1 MNNMTQAVHSQYI
14 DTEITAESGLEL
26 LTNDEIQRLSAH
38 TTGNDYELLKKCTL
52 AVLNSTNIT
61 DDISFIQQQFDHFNI
76 EVMQLNKGVKL
87 KIKNAPS
94 GAFVDGVMIQG
105 LKEQVF
111 SVLRDVVFLKQ
122 ELETNSR
129 IDFNSSSGCTNAIFH
144 ILRNAKA
151 LKPGVDPNMVVCW
164 GGHAIPHH
172 EYEYTKEVGYR
183 LGLRGH
189 DIITGCGIGAMKGPM
204 KGALVGHSK
213 QRITKGR
220 YIGITEP
227 GIIAAESPN
236 PIVNEL
242 IVMPDIEKRLETF
255 VRMGHSFVVFPGGVG
270 TAEEILYIL
279 GILLHPQNQNI
290 PFPLIFTG
298 PTESA
303 DYFKRIDQ
311 FIGKTLGPEAQSKYQ
326 IIIDDPVKVA
336 KRVQSGVTEV
346 REYRKKVQDAYHF
359 NWQLHID
366 WDFQESFDPTH
377 QNMASLN
384 LHPEQ
389 PLHLLAANLR
399 KAFSGIVAGN
409 VKEKGIAEVKKHGPY
424 QLDGNPGIMDELDA
438 LLKAFVEQKRMKLDY
453 KGYVPCYQLR

>member
-151 LKPGVDPNMVVCW
+151 LKPG
-164 GGHAIPHH
+164 
-172 EYEYTKEVGYR
+172 E
-183 LGLRGH
+183 
-189 DIITGCGIGAMKGPM
+189 IGRAH
-204 KGALVGHSK
+204 V
-213 QRITKGR
+213 
-220 YIGITEP
+220 
-227 GIIAAESPN
+227 
-236 PIVNEL
+236 
-242 IVMPDIEKRLETF
+242 
-255 VRMGHSFVVFPGGVG
+255 
-270 TAEEILYIL
+270 
-279 GILLHPQNQNI
+279 
-290 PFPLIFTG
+290 
-298 PTESA
+298 
-303 DYFKRIDQ
+303 
-311 FIGKTLGPEAQSKYQ
+311 
-326 IIIDDPVKVA
+326 
-336 KRVQSGVTEV
+336 
-346 REYRKKVQDAYHF
+346 
-359 NWQLHID
+359 
-366 WDFQESFDPTH
+366 
-377 QNMASLN
+377 
-384 LHPEQ
+384 
-389 PLHLLAANLR
+389 
-399 KAFSGIVAGN
+399 
-409 VKEKGIAEVKKHGPY
+409 
-424 QLDGNPGIMDELDA
+424 
-438 LLKAFVEQKRMKLDY
+438 
-453 KGYVPCYQLR
+453 